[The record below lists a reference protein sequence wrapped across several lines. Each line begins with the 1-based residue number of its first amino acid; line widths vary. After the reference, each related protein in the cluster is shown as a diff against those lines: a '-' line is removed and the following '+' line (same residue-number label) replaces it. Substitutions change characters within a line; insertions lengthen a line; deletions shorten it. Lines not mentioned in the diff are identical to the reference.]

1 MKVQEHIKND
11 DINLQAD
18 ALTDL
23 PVADEQADETKG
35 GASGT
40 GKTMAA
46 EVIASKL
53 QLDQ

>member
-1 MKVQEHIKND
+1 MKGIKREDTSNE

-35 GASGT
+35 GENEGLGYNTWRANFGRTS
-40 GKTMAA
+40 
-46 EVIASKL
+46 
-53 QLDQ
+53 